1 MKLHD
6 LHPTP
11 GSRKPSRRVGRG
23 HGSGRGKTAGRGTKG
38 QKSRAGGNLP
48 AWFEGGQ
55 TPLHIRT
62 PKLHGFRNRGR
73 VEYAPINL
81 GRLGEVERGTLVTPD
96 VLAHDGLIDDTKRPV
111 KILGVGDAPAG
122 ITVHAHAFSRSAL
135 DKLGA
140 AGSTVQLLSWPDN
153 APIDER
159 PPRPEGKRLE
169 RRRAG
174 IARAER
180 VAAGGDAAPIA
191 TRRQAGQARG
201 GRCRRRGAGSSEDRG
216 GRARRRGERKRAHG
230 LIDTVVTA
238 FRAPDIRA
246 KLLFTL
252 GILAIFRALT
262 NVPIPNVNTEALS
275 NLFTD
280 NPLLGI
286 LNIFSGGG
294 LAAASIIGL
303 GVNPYI
309 NASIIMQLM
318 RGVIP
323 ALDELSREGE
333 YGRNRINQYTR
344 MLTVPLAMAQAYG
357 ISILLSA
364 NGVIPPTSL
373 FSIETISLLLSF
385 TAGTILL
392 MWLGELISERGLGN
406 GISLIIFAGIVGS
419 IPQQIGPIISGP
431 DALARLVPFI
441 VLAVVV
447 IAAVVFIN
455 EGQRRI
461 PVQYA
466 SRVRGR
472 RMIQSQ
478 TQYLPL
484 KVTMAG
490 VIPIIFAVSI
500 LLFPAQIAA
509 YFTASDIEWVRN
521 VATWISTN
529 LNGQNNRPLYG
540 TLYFL
545 LVVFF
550 TYFYTAFQF
559 RPDQTADYL
568 RKNGGFIPGI
578 RPGKPTEQFLGRVT
592 NRITLGGAL
601 FLGTIAV
608 LPFIVSAIVPGTQNL
623 QLGGTSIL
631 IIVSVVVETMKQLEA
646 QMMMRHYEGFIR

>member
-1 MKLHD
+1 
-6 LHPTP
+6 
-11 GSRKPSRRVGRG
+11 
-23 HGSGRGKTAGRGTKG
+23 
-38 QKSRAGGNLP
+38 
-48 AWFEGGQ
+48 
-55 TPLHIRT
+55 
-62 PKLHGFRNRGR
+62 
-73 VEYAPINL
+73 
-81 GRLGEVERGTLVTPD
+81 
-96 VLAHDGLIDDTKRPV
+96 
-111 KILGVGDAPAG
+111 
-122 ITVHAHAFSRSAL
+122 
-135 DKLGA
+135 
-140 AGSTVQLLSWPDN
+140 
-153 APIDER
+153 
-159 PPRPEGKRLE
+159 
-169 RRRAG
+169 
-174 IARAER
+174 
-180 VAAGGDAAPIA
+180 
-191 TRRQAGQARG
+191 
-201 GRCRRRGAGSSEDRG
+201 
-216 GRARRRGERKRAHG
+216 
-230 LIDTVVTA
+230 LIDTVVTT
-238 FRAPDIRA
+238 FRAPDIRR

-252 GILAIFRALT
+252 GILLVFRALT
-262 NVPIPNVNTEALS
+262 NVPIPNVNTEALT

-344 MLTVPLAMAQAYG
+344 MLTVPLAIAQAYG
-357 ISILLSA
+357 ISVLLSA
-364 NGVIPPTSL
+364 NGVIPATDL
-373 FSIETISLLLSF
+373 FSIETVSLLLSF

-392 MWLGELISERGLGN
+392 MWLGELISERGIGN

-419 IPQQIGPIISGP
+419 VPQQVGGIASGP
-431 DALARLVPFI
+431 DALTRLIPFI
-441 VLAVVV
+441 IVAIVV

-472 RMIQSQ
+472 RMMQAQ

-509 YFTASDIEWVRN
+509 YFTASDIDWVRD
-521 VATWISTN
+521 VATWISEN
-529 LNGQNNRPLYG
+529 LNGQNNLALYG
-540 TLYFL
+540 ALYFT

-578 RPGKPTEQFLGRVT
+578 RPGKPTEDFLSRVT

-601 FLGTIAV
+601 FLGFIAV
-608 LPFIVSAIVPGTQNL
+608 MPYVVSAFIPGTQNL